1 MIVRRAQDANDTLI
15 VIDATNNDAAW
26 YGLTAE
32 VSEHIRQ
39 NWNRQTAVVSRY
51 QSALD
56 HARRRSP

>member
-1 MIVRRAQDANDTLI
+1 MRRKQDSNDTLI

-26 YGLTAE
+26 YGLTTE

-51 QSALD
+51 
-56 HARRRSP
+56 